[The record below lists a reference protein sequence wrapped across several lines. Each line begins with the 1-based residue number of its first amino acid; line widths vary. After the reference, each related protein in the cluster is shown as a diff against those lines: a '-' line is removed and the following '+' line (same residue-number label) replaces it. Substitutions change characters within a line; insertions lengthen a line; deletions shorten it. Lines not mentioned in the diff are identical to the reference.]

1 MGRNKGNF
9 EQEIL
14 EFYTSSFASFVTR
27 VWFKIRTA
35 QNAKCFAAVQTQPR
49 RLNIYKSDKT
59 FYNTL
64 WFCIIKSLK
73 SLQNVL
79 KLPKITP
86 EVPKSMNLGHIFFLG
101 LAKQIIF
108 IVPFPSPNLGK
119 PSIRRMAF
127 RSPFFVSKVKK
138 TYQWSQLGKINPKK
152 LSEYGFN

>member
-86 EVPKSMNLGHIFFLG
+86 EVPKSMHLGHIFLLR
-101 LAKQIIF
+101 LAKTVF
-108 IVPFPSPNLGK
+108 HHYPRLLYKPREPAHTSKGLSVAAFCTKCGK
-119 PSIRRMAF
+119 
-127 RSPFFVSKVKK
+127 KK
-138 TYQWSQLGKINPKK
+138 HISAQCA
-152 LSEYGFN
+152 

>member
-1 MGRNKGNF
+1 MGRNRGNF

-64 WFCIIKSLK
+64 RFCILKSLK

-79 KLPKITP
+79 KSHKITP
-86 EVPKSMNLGHIFFLG
+86 EVPKCMHFGHIFLLGPAKTAFLHYPPSLPKPREPPHTSNG
-101 LAKQIIF
+101 LSVA
-108 IVPFPSPNLGK
+108 
-119 PSIRRMAF
+119 AF
-127 RSPFFVSKVKK
+127 RFKSEKK
-138 TYQWSQLGKINPKK
+138 ISGHN
-152 LSEYGFN
+152 